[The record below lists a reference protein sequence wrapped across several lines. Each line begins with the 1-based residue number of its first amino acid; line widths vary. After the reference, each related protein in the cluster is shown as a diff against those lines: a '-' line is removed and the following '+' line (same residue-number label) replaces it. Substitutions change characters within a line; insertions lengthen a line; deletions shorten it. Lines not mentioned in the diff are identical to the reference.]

1 MGCSKF
7 YPAPA
12 VGVLSAPIYAQ
23 FRKDDLFMRKI
34 KFWSLV
40 LMLGLLVFAFSGCG
54 GSADTG
60 KESSGDIP
68 STDPD
73 TYDTMTVLGGN
84 WAVVDQEVSVSA
96 TYSNDLTLDMFLVS
110 ATMNFT
116 DTQITG
122 SRGIT
127 TLTLHE
133 SWQCILDGDTRVYI
147 GIVPINL
154 DEVVTSMIQSGADNW
169 RCELYDAYRTVMNI
183 EIKEEK
189 LIQVSEHRIAM
200 VDDVHGIEYETVL
213 TFRKQ

>member
-1 MGCSKF
+1 
-7 YPAPA
+7 
-12 VGVLSAPIYAQ
+12 
-23 FRKDDLFMRKI
+23 MRKI
-34 KFWSLV
+34 KFWSLL
-40 LMLGLLVFAFSGCG
+40 LMLALLVSAFSGCG
-54 GSADTG
+54 GSADTD
-60 KESSGDIP
+60 KESSGDVP
-68 STDPD
+68 NTDPD

-96 TYSNDLTLDMFLVS
+96 AYSDDLTLDMSLVS

-133 SWQCILDGDTRVYI
+133 SWQCILDGDTRVYM

-154 DEVVTSMIQSGADNW
+154 DDVVTSMIQSGADNW

-183 EIKEEK
+183 EVKEEK

-200 VDDVHGIEYETVL
+200 VDDVHGIEYEAVL

>member
-1 MGCSKF
+1 
-7 YPAPA
+7 
-12 VGVLSAPIYAQ
+12 
-23 FRKDDLFMRKI
+23 MRKM
-34 KFWSLV
+34 KFWSFVLV
-40 LMLGLLVFAFSGCG
+40 LGLLVFTFSGCG
-54 GSADTG
+54 GSADTD
-60 KESSGDIP
+60 KESSGDVP
-68 STDPD
+68 NTDPD
-73 TYDTMTVLGGN
+73 TYDTMTVLKGN

-96 TYSNDLTLDMFLVS
+96 TYSDDLTLDMSLVS
-110 ATMNFT
+110 ATMKFT

-154 DEVVTSMIQSGADNW
+154 DEVVTSMVQSGADNW

-183 EIKEEK
+183 EILEEK

-200 VDDVHGIEYETVL
+200 VDDVHGIEYDTVL